1 MFIKITFQTNIMS
14 ENSLPGPNTVKLE
27 NTEPF
32 KVIVITPNKI
42 QHLDWKSST
51 YLHDLVN
58 GEYNTTVSVNPE
70 KYIETIGDILFIE
83 KQKNPVIDT
92 KVVSETYISE
102 KNNMLI
108 EIMFVQ
114 HEDDGDG
121 EELNEFATLLDVSDT
136 KIYGN
141 AIVMCTLIAN
151 SENNMYFIDITHDI
165 LENMLYC
172 RANTKVITYDAD
184 EEVYNEVEVFG
195 PLDQFAD
202 DFFSENRYKIKKL
215 ELPFLK
221 HNINVWYT
229 EDKYGTLDTFGN
241 ILPDIARV
249 DKMIVFS
256 MWSDEYRHN
265 FTMKEFE
272 MIRYLS
278 KKLERFDVPDEMM
291 NEERDEIG
299 RLIIKNK
306 YKILHKFYNMKK

>member
-1 MFIKITFQTNIMS
+1 MS
-14 ENSLPGPNTVKLE
+14 ENNNLPGPNSVKLG

-32 KVIVITPNKI
+32 NIMVVSPNKV

-58 GEYNTTVSVNPE
+58 GEYCKTFSIDPS
-70 KYIETIGDILFIE
+70 KYIETIGDILSIE
-83 KQKNPVIDT
+83 KQKHPVIDT
-92 KVVSETYISE
+92 KVISETYVSE
-102 KNNMLI
+102 KHNMII
-108 EIMFVQ
+108 EMMFVQ

-121 EELNEFATLLDVSDT
+121 EELNEFAILLDVSDT
-136 KIYGN
+136 KIYGT
-141 AIVMCTLIAN
+141 AILMCTLVAN
-151 SENNMYFIDITHDI
+151 NDNDMHFIDITHEI
-165 LENMLYC
+165 LEKMLYS

-184 EEVYNEVEVFG
+184 EEAYNEVEVFG

-202 DFFSENRYKIKKL
+202 DFFSENRYRIKKL

-221 HNINVWYT
+221 HNLNVWYT

-241 ILPDIARV
+241 ILPDTSRV

-256 MWSDEYRHN
+256 MWSEEYRHN
-265 FTMKEFE
+265 LTMKEFE
-272 MIRYLS
+272 IIRFLS
-278 KKLERFDVPDEMM
+278 KKLEKYDVPDEYL

-299 RLIIKNK
+299 RVIIKNK